1 MCIIGIDCQQPV
13 SKVVTLGEGL
23 PKYTDTAALA
33 LIIGHEVISSEMFF
47 YVHIDVD
54 IEMLMSGKL
63 MEM

>member
-13 SKVVTLGEGL
+13 SKVVTMGEAGL

-47 YVHIDVD
+47 FMCIF
-54 IEMLMSGKL
+54 MLTL
-63 MEM
+63 RC